1 MASFNR
7 SLFSVLA
14 LTLAGSALSARG
26 PLDAG
31 LPQRTRLAAQRM
43 HELRPDLDLN
53 EEYAFRVRSVHDDD
67 LGQTHVRFN
76 QTFQGVR
83 VWEGESILHLD
94 AEGSELGRTIAVMN
108 GIRVN
113 TMPSLEATEI
123 LGIVHQDQNPTEG
136 YAHAPSVELVV
147 FPHVMEAPRLG
158 LRQKDGQNSASDFVR
173 ETTGYTLAYHVHT
186 EIESENETAHTDYIL
201 DAHTGGILQKW
212 STLHTTAAVG
222 TGKSQ
227 YSGTVSL
234 NTNST
239 ATGFEFRDMTRGT
252 GGNYVLNLNK
262 KTSGGSIYTDA
273 DNTWGDGL
281 NYATS
286 STTTSANGQTA
297 AVDAGYGAQKTWDYY
312 KLVHGRNGID
322 GAGRATYSRV
332 HYSRT
337 YDNAFW
343 SDTCF
348 CMTYGDGS
356 SFKVLTALDV
366 AGHEMSHGVCSR
378 TANLTYSGE
387 SGGLNEAN
395 SDIHGTMAEFYARGG
410 SGSTIGNTG
419 GNWTIGEQLYKT
431 SGALRYMY
439 KPSLDGAS
447 PDAWSSTLKNLDV
460 HYSSGP
466 ANRMFY
472 FLSQGTG
479 TGNYS
484 STYLPGGMTGI
495 GNDKAARIWFRAMV
509 VYMTASTNYAAA
521 KIACTKAATD
531 LYGAT
536 SAEYAAVVNAFK
548 AINVN

>member
-1 MASFNR
+1 MATFNR
-7 SLFSVLA
+7 SMLSALA
-14 LTLAGSALSARG
+14 LTLAGSALAAQGLER
-26 PLDAG
+26 AA
-31 LPQRTRLAAQRM
+31 LPQRTRLAAERM
-43 HELRPDLDLN
+43 HALRLDLN
-53 EEYAFRVRSVHDDD
+53 LTEEHAFQVRNAHEDE

-83 VWEGESILHLD
+83 VWEGEAILHVD
-94 AEGSELGRTIAVMN
+94 QEGQELGRTLATRA
-108 GIRVN
+108 GINVN
-113 TMPSLEATEI
+113 TRPSLEATEI
-123 LGIVHQDQNPTEG
+123 LGIVHQDQNPAEG
-136 YAHAPSVELVV
+136 YAVEPSVELVV
-147 FPHVMEAPRLG
+147 FPNVVET
-158 LRQKDGQNSASDFVR
+158 LRPGIRRQDDAAGASDFR
-173 ETTGYTLAYHVHT
+173 QETLRYTLAYHVHT
-186 EIESENETAHTDYIL
+186 EIESEDETSHTDYLL
-201 DAHTGGILQKW
+201 DAHTGGILKKW
-212 STLHTTAAVG
+212 STLHTAGAVG
-222 TGKSQ
+222 SGKSQ
-227 YSGTVSL
+227 YSGTVAL

-262 KTSGGSIYTDA
+262 KTSGGSIFTDA

-281 NYATS
+281 NYVATNS
-286 STTTSANGQTA
+286 TTSANGQTA
-297 AVDAGYGAQKTWDYY
+297 AVDAGYGAQATWDYY

-343 SDTCF
+343 SDSCF
-348 CMTYGDGS
+348 CMTYGDGR

-410 SGSTIGNTG
+410 SGSTIGSTG

-495 GNDKAARIWFRAMV
+495 GNDKAARIWYRAMV
-509 VYMTASTNYAAA
+509 TYMTASTNYAAA
-521 KIACTKAATD
+521 KVACTKAATD
-531 LYGAT
+531 LYGAA
-536 SAEYAAVVNAFK
+536 SAEYAAVVNAFT